1 MTKTNLIRKT
11 NNVVV
16 TPMGSWYSVVVNYVR
31 YTVLIQTDDVST
43 IVVLDEDFNK
53 IPYEEWEKF
62 EKIMGSVDLVSGVYE
77 TVPVVVLYKD
87 ERI

>member
-77 TVPVVVLYKD
+77 TVPVVVLQG
-87 ERI
+87 